1 MPCRSL
7 VQVRVVRS
15 RLDRCQ
21 KINIGASRAKL
32 REIESGV
39 VRKKTAL
46 NLLTFFLCEFEKI
59 FTILF
64 FQPNLN
70 KNKLQASSF
79 TTLVKQQKIVYSV
92 DEPSVWSVL
101 RKGSFEV
108 HCWAQSHVSFSTLQ
122 ISKKNLSEF
131 ESEKKESNMAAVVQ
145 GPRGSRI
152 SPF

>member
-70 KNKLQASSF
+70 KNKLQAS
-79 TTLVKQQKIVYSV
+79 I
-92 DEPSVWSVL
+92 
-101 RKGSFEV
+101 G
-108 HCWAQSHVSFSTLQ
+108 
-122 ISKKNLSEF
+122 
-131 ESEKKESNMAAVVQ
+131 
-145 GPRGSRI
+145 
-152 SPF
+152 